1 MIKAIM
7 FIAIGAVGA
16 YLYMNPGDI
25 DGATEMLKEGVNKG
39 ATVVQE
45 LTEKQR
51 QEYGYHLR
59 H

>member
-1 MIKAIM
+1 MIKAVL

-25 DGATEMLKEGVNKG
+25 DGATEMLKQGINKG

-45 LTEKQR
+45 ATQ
-51 QEYGYHLR
+51 
-59 H
+59 